1 TLREA
6 SLPVMVINPRQVRAF
21 AKAAGR
27 LAKTDR
33 IDAEM
38 LALFGERMQPEER
51 PAPTPEDE
59 ARRALLERR
68 RQLNDMLTQE
78 RNRLWLAPK
87 DLRKE
92 VKQHVEWLRK
102 ELKALDQRVEK

>member
-1 TLREA
+1 METKEVWIGIDVSKETLEIGKRPSQGKCQITYTTSALRKLVKSLKKEAVKGIVVEATGGWEGRLVKTLREA

-38 LALFGERMQPEER
+38 
-51 PAPTPEDE
+51 
-59 ARRALLERR
+59 
-68 RQLNDMLTQE
+68 
-78 RNRLWLAPK
+78 
-87 DLRKE
+87 
-92 VKQHVEWLRK
+92 
-102 ELKALDQRVEK
+102 